1 MADWRRPRRSYAN
14 GNCVEAAAVR
24 AVVAVRDSRQAG
36 QPARVTLAFPAAA
49 WRAFT
54 ARVPHC
60 PRCGSPLYDGSNCP
74 DCGHA
79 PRTRPSQPEEPCPSS
94 T

>member
-79 PRTRPSQPEEPCPSS
+79 PRTCR
-94 T
+94 